1 MQAEDAAKKRAV
13 YQHVDYDTFKNMVR
27 LHVCDGQHQLTANL

>member
-13 YQHVDYDTFKNMVR
+13 NQHVDYDTFKNVVWLIR
-27 LHVCDGQHQLTANL
+27 LYYTPTSQHEL

>member
-13 YQHVDYDTFKNMVR
+13 NQHVDYDTFKNMVWLR
-27 LHVCDGQHQLTANL
+27 VCGGQHLLTANL